1 MDHERLTRWAGA
13 CAVVALASGC
23 QTQALPT
30 PIFDGPE
37 WSDVLQPDQGG
48 PFWSPV
54 AFVANTRDGS
64 ITPLDLRHGTAVSDQ
79 HGAPFLPPRRVA
91 TGNTR
96 QLGQIAAWV
105 PAEDRVTVFAA
116 DLAHGVLVQAPY
128 LRGLD
133 STGEPIPVVP
143 EAGEVVFE
151 DVDGSGDSAD
161 VVGLQM
167 RYGFTTTEEWT
178 FTYDGSEWIAVG
190 TRSGRQS
197 TGLRFGQTWL
207 SDNRELEL
215 TIRGSASAG
224 DTLRFTTDTLLVE
237 HDVGGL
243 VMGLT
248 RVPDEDLLV
257 LGVWDPVASQG
268 DLVLWDM
275 YGEVELGRIALADV
289 LTGAGA
295 SGVGAQPWRFAWDDE
310 SYSSVALGEDLAED
324 GLPPRLFVGDARL
337 PVVWDIEL
345 DLAFPATSS
354 VESISVPAPVN
365 ALAVVAE
372 SDDPRSYRE
381 GYHNLMVAPIDGT
394 RVDLYDLID
403 ERWIDVNPRDG
414 VVGGL
419 DLRSP
424 IVGLSALPAPV
435 LLFQEANSG
444 ARVEKKGVAV
454 STLDGALALIE
465 GDSGCMATDGQGA
478 RVLYDTGAYQLEYVD
493 RGNLSNPV
501 LFTDPDTARSV
512 VGSECGGI
520 ARNET
525 WTLVYDGLLGG
536 WTVEGSVSGPQE
548 AVAYEDERYVTDDGG
563 ISFLILAGT
572 QPTTDGDIFVF
583 TVDDGVLEVT
593 SVPVDSGEFELP
605 FDLPGPP
612 LAFLLDSGPSGG
624 GWDKDRTKVNI
635 LMPVTN
641 SDIAIRQRVQGWFT
655 EFVFD

>member
-1 MDHERLTRWAGA
+1 VDHERLTRWAVAG
-13 CAVVALASGC
+13 AVVALASGC

-178 FTYDGSEWIAVG
+178 LTYDGSEWIAVG

-345 DLAFPATSS
+345 DLAFPASSS

-593 SVPVDSGEFELP
+593 SVPVESGEFELP

>member
-1 MDHERLTRWAGA
+1 MDHERLMRWAGA

-37 WSDVLQPDQGG
+37 WSDVLQPDEGG

-91 TGNTR
+91 MGNTR

-105 PAEDRVTVFAA
+105 PAEDRVTIFAA
-116 DLAHGVLVQAPY
+116 DLSHGVLVQAPY
-128 LRGLD
+128 IRGLD

-143 EAGEVVFE
+143 EAGEIVFE

-161 VVGLQM
+161 VVALQM

-178 FTYDGSEWIAVG
+178 FTFDGSEWVAVG

-197 TGLRFGQTWL
+197 TGPRFGQTWL

-215 TIRGSASAG
+215 TIRGSATAG

-275 YGEVELGRIALADV
+275 YGAVELGRIALADV

-310 SYSSVALGEDLAED
+310 SYSSVALGEDLTAD

-345 DLAFPATSS
+345 DLGFLASSS

-372 SDDPRSYRE
+372 SDDPRTYRE
-381 GYHNLMVAPIDGT
+381 GYHNLMVAPVDGT

-465 GDSGCMATDGQGA
+465 GDSGCMAIDGQGA

-493 RGNLSNPV
+493 RGTISNPV

-512 VGSECGGI
+512 VGSECGGV
-520 ARNET
+520 ARSET

-583 TVDDGVLEVT
+583 TVDDGILEVS

-624 GWDKDRTKVNI
+624 GWDKDRTKVNVF
-635 LMPVTN
+635 MPVTN